1 MARSPLSG
9 PRLSPSTHSRD
20 RTDNQQSHGRKL
32 VGGHP
37 PKEAAPDT
45 AGTPAWDS
53 PRQAHAG
60 GDLPSARQTRFGL
73 YPKKGLS
80 DVVPRSVFTQEYE
93 RFRRLLID
101 ARKRSGLSQAA
112 LAEKLSRPQSFV
124 SKYERGERRLDVI
137 ETGLVARALGVDP
150 IEFLRQVY
158 KSKNGGS
165 T

>member
-1 MARSPLSG
+1 
-9 PRLSPSTHSRD
+9 
-20 RTDNQQSHGRKL
+20 
-32 VGGHP
+32 
-37 PKEAAPDT
+37 
-45 AGTPAWDS
+45 
-53 PRQAHAG
+53 
-60 GDLPSARQTRFGL
+60 
-73 YPKKGLS
+73 
-80 DVVPRSVFTQEYE
+80 VPRSVFTQEYE

>member
-1 MARSPLSG
+1 M
-9 PRLSPSTHSRD
+9 
-20 RTDNQQSHGRKL
+20 
-32 VGGHP
+32 
-37 PKEAAPDT
+37 
-45 AGTPAWDS
+45 
-53 PRQAHAG
+53 
-60 GDLPSARQTRFGL
+60 
-73 YPKKGLS
+73 
-80 DVVPRSVFTQEYE
+80 PRSVFTQEYE